1 MWCWAESP
9 SGSGQ
14 LKIWSFKAEK
24 LGGDAKQTPCWCE
37 KYWKYVGKTY
47 GKMLGN
53 DWAQPGGPGWVA
65 PLKINMKASNFG
77 LNTSDPNIGFAISTL
92 LTFRNAQVLKPCV
105 LWKKKRGWLNTKNNK
120 YIYIYIWPNK
130 ILRMESPKLP
140 FENGETC
147 RDHPSYSEAQVGT
160 SFKEPRGHV

>member
-77 LNTSDPNIGFAISTL
+77 LNTSDPNIGFAISTMPKCL
-92 LTFRNAQVLKPCV
+92 SHVFFEKKNVDGSILKTT
-105 LWKKKRGWLNTKNNK
+105 N
-120 YIYIYIWPNK
+120 IYIYIWPNK